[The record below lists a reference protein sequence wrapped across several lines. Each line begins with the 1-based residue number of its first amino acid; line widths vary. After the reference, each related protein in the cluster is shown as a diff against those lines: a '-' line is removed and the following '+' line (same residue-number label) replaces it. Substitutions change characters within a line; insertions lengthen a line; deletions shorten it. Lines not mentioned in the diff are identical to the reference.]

1 MAESVLKKKSYS
13 FALKVIKVYKL
24 IVAEKKEYVLSKQ
37 FLDCLRTSV
46 DIVGELVRLLPTSVL
61 LNTRLLSYFFALTQK
76 SDQKN
81 SRLQIISGLIVSCL
95 PTITTRRPSA
105 VSDSNAYYGHNSKQE
120 TIRFNR
126 KFSEAV

>member
-1 MAESVLKKKSYS
+1 MAESVLRKKSYS

-46 DIVGELVRLLPTSVL
+46 DLVGELVRLLPTSVL

-95 PTITTRRPSA
+95 PTH
-105 VSDSNAYYGHNSKQE
+105 YNSPAFGRLRQ
-120 TIRFNR
+120 
-126 KFSEAV
+126 